1 MVDGSEAGG
10 QGMAVVGV
18 WPNVEKEQ
26 ARGLTRQ
33 LCRWLEE
40 RSLKPVLPTAAALA
54 MGLETWAAAET
65 DPTWQEARFVVVL
78 GGDGTL
84 LHAARSQACAGR
96 PLLGVN
102 LGHVGFLTEVEVA
115 DLFPALTA
123 FLNGAYVLDE
133 RIALLARV
141 LRQGQCVARLSALN
155 DVVVTKGPFARLVHL
170 ETFVDDA
177 YVTTYPADGLILS
190 TPTGSTAYSLSAGG
204 PVVSPELGVLLLT
217 PICPHSFF
225 DRSIV
230 IGKQSR
236 VRVRIRAEHR
246 ETLLTVDG
254 QEGFPLEDGDEV
266 QVETNPNRIAL
277 MRRPEWNFYHVL
289 RGWQRGREG

>member
-1 MVDGSEAGG
+1 MSRIGI
-10 QGMAVVGV
+10 
-18 WPNVEKEQ
+18 WPNLDKQQ
-26 ARGLTRQ
+26 AGVLTRQ
-33 LCRWLEE
+33 LCHWLGE
-40 RSLKPVLPTAAALA
+40 RGVETVLLPAAADAVGLA
-54 MGLETWAAAET
+54 GSGV
-65 DPTWQEARFVVVL
+65 DPSHPAWGEVKFVVVL

-84 LHAARSQACAGR
+84 LNAARRLAAYNR
-96 PLLGVN
+96 PLMGVN
-102 LGHVGFLTEVEVA
+102 LGHLGFLTEVEVP
-115 DLFPALTA
+115 DLYPALTA
-123 FLNGAYVLDE
+123 FLAGHYVIDE
-133 RIALLARV
+133 RMTLHARV
-141 LRQGQCVARLSALN
+141 VRGNQPVWDVQALN
-155 DVVVTKGPFARLVHL
+155 DVVITKGPFARLVSL

-204 PVVSPELGVLLLT
+204 PVASPSLDVMVLT

-230 IGKQSR
+230 LGGAAR

-254 QEGFPLEDGDEV
+254 QEGFPLEDSDEIH
-266 QVETNPNRIAL
+266 VEANPDRVGL

-289 RGWQRGREG
+289 RAWRRGREV

>member
-1 MVDGSEAGG
+1 MGR
-10 QGMAVVGV
+10 VGV
-18 WPNVEKEQ
+18 WPNLDKEQ

-33 LCRWLEE
+33 LCRWLVE
-40 RSLKPVLPTAAALA
+40 RGFTPVVPDDAAQAL
-54 MGLETWAAAET
+54 GLDDWAARRG
-65 DPTWQEARFVVVL
+65 DPVWEGVLFVVVL

-84 LHAARSQACAGR
+84 LHAARSLSETGR

-115 DLFPALTA
+115 DLFPTLAA
-123 FLNGAYVLDE
+123 FLEGGYVLDE
-133 RIALLARV
+133 RLALRARV
-141 LRQGQCVARLSALN
+141 IRQGVCIATLGALN
-155 DVVVTKGPFARLVHL
+155 DVVVTKGPFARLVQL

-230 IGKQSR
+230 IGQNSR

-266 QVETNPNRIAL
+266 QVERDERRIAL

-289 RGWQRGREG
+289 RGWQRGRDR